1 MKRNTMNFAVKTLSF
16 ALFFTLFLFSGRLA
30 AEEGCHT
37 QNGCGTD
44 AHALYNSTPF
54 ANPTY
59 SPSWTEATATMG
71 RVRGG
76 QYLKFSVV
84 EGEIYQW
91 STEGK
96 EDAFGGNYASTCT
109 THNICRTGSDITTQ
123 GLRCIGGYCLLPF
136 DTELTL
142 LKGESCSADSELLA
156 YSNAGGFRNQ
166 SQIEWKADFT
176 GTVVLLVTN
185 FAYNAS
191 EDAFVGCQLTE
202 ATSAD
207 GWDMTTT
214 VKWHRAASEHCTTCD
229 NKNLYKFNYD
239 PTNEGAEV
247 LTLDDEN
254 RAPNWQS
261 IQTKD
266 SVNLVDFELSANNTW
281 AKPGSY
287 FTFNVVEDQIYR
299 WSTCIAEF
307 QDTQLTLFKGDKND
321 AGDGCGEFLA
331 YGDDSKVSYV
341 YNDQTYCPA
350 GTKQTVLEWKANFS
364 GKVTLLMNEYNC
376 SQCYPIEIPLPGGE
390 VRRDWLNCFV
400 EVDGQV
406 YPFPLDWQ
414 RYDCDTCEGSPAFTI
429 ADNSTSFEGSKELSA
444 GQSIKFSLKRGSK
457 YLFKASDPTA
467 IITVK
472 KGDSCD
478 GKLLAQETGQLAYFA
493 NVDTTGLNMSN
504 YTYSDDVITVFVSKA
519 DCRPG
524 ANTLTYSYYGSD
536 TVANISN
543 RFSVIDFAGSMVVTD
558 NSTTLQFV
566 DTGEWAKTWKE
577 AIQKCQAKTVGEGS
591 AEETIP
597 CPKPQCP
604 YTFKPIGSGSGYT
617 YVGSMLGSG
626 MSGTLETDPHYNDA
640 NSENTDYFCKY
651 ISAGGDANGK
661 CKPPK
666 CATNFA
672 EYQKTA
678 ANQHDEDKQDLFGKC
693 YYSGSEC
700 NNTVLEAVEGPR
712 DPRYWD
718 ENPNPCIAAHKSGTN
733 YYCDEGY
740 IWRGTQAL
748 GLGNYNN
755 KRCCPC
761 PSGFEF
767 GREGYPT
774 NKCFKFRNACDEN
787 QNCIDQNTECSYLAT
802 VKDVCPAGYTEQSDG
817 RCKSD
822 DEVGYN
828 VYDDV
833 VEANPVLG
841 TFYSQNKTCPYST
854 NSVGEECDY
863 SNCFKYVYEG
873 DIQDWW
879 NGSENVKVDKSTG
892 TDTMYGKYPRCY
904 KTSNK
909 TGSGRCCATGDK
921 IVINDGGET
930 GEIIAAS
937 DFYYATAT
945 NSNGT
950 VASAEKWKALEPT
963 CPSGYNYELS
973 NGKCG
978 RCGSGYSITWE
989 GEGDEREYRCVK
1001 CSKGEFFNGKCQT
1014 CNTGYT
1020 LGHTGGEGGTDPE
1033 YYCKKECPSD
1043 AYQYEEDGNIKCYTN
1058 ISDKVERCNTDNDW
1072 IEEPGR
1078 PGRCRKLQ
1086 KAGDDYINVACG
1098 ADIDAKDNEPGR
1110 TCDFDNMNSYD
1121 CDCVEDR
1128 CEDQTKAVDAKVC
1141 PNPYQVSYRCGGGS
1155 FGGGVSRIC
1164 YHEYVT
1170 TPEYMPYT
1178 LPSGETVQ
1186 VVKTCH
1192 YTDSTGQACG
1202 EEMGG
1207 WTLPNLNQLYSI
1219 VDFDLYDP
1227 ATAYPL
1233 KGAYIRTEN
1242 NGDCYPV
1249 PSSGTDCETADECGV
1264 DEICIGN
1271 KCTSADPYGDMQCD
1285 EDGKYICDVNTNKC
1299 VRNNWYWSSTTV
1311 VSENINDGSFT
1322 WAVNMED
1329 GRTYRARKGCDGTD
1343 CLEDVDLNARPHH
1356 VICIKGSSVSG
1367 IFDNDKPS
1375 KEQVFSGW
1383 ACDKNDEPTSL
1394 KIYFEITDKNSKD
1407 VVDLLGESEY
1417 IMTIPGLLHKG
1428 IKYGA
1433 TDITPTGD
1441 EDTKATEIYNN
1452 CGFPTNPKPH
1462 AFEIKWKD
1470 GEFTAGKEDIADLIR
1485 TIADIECS
1493 DDRLA
1498 DGADP
1503 KLDCAVPP
1511 YFVTAYGV
1519 NETSAAVS
1527 AVAIS
1532 PTERPFVLKNRCGD
1546 GYMTY
1551 DGEYTETCE
1560 SQNFNGI
1567 CAYGNDECNLCAEEE
1582 KTVSGT
1588 KYEACT
1594 YYPANP
1600 PRCMDG
1606 TIQSYYCEDGIIADG
1621 HPGAGLSCEYYNFA
1635 ASNNVAAS
1643 EQCDCAGTQ
1652 NDLYLYNADG
1662 TYTCSSASKLSAK
1675 VCPNYFT
1682 QASADAGE
1690 DRFCYICS
1698 GCKKEKV
1705 DRAFCGDSKIQRSN
1719 CAGYA
1724 NCETVPGA
1732 DEECDDG
1739 NNSDT
1744 DNCTTKCKLPQCG
1757 DGAIQPAL
1765 GEICDSGD
1773 RNGFY
1778 ATNCVGTEAC
1788 PGCASIT
1795 CGKPDSDGNDT
1806 DPFGPRCGDGIV
1818 QNKEDSCNDPTFI
1831 TTYGPLYGFTS
1842 QADCEKHLE
1851 GAEEKCDRGNLNG
1864 APISFA
1870 DFVNTAEGAGCA
1882 DTISG
1887 AGSDKYPVNALQKKY
1902 LECVYKYKQYI
1913 DNNSGCAA
1921 DCKTPVAPYCGDGV
1935 KDAGE
1940 TCDEGLPTVNLVS
1953 GNYVIAAASAG
1964 KNYNGK
1970 GYGHCRL
1977 DCKATYKCDDDI
1989 LDGEC
1994 AGAATEG
2001 YCTSLGFVEN
2011 GKINLYVKD
2020 ANEYCDDGALNGS
2033 YGHCDEGC
2041 GRKSYCGNA
2050 NLNCI
2055 EKDGSGNCIESE
2067 ECDNGSSGGNPNK
2080 PIDKAYS
2087 KEQYGS
2093 CISEDEA
2100 CKGEASFWGERVCCK
2115 YGRYCGDGTVDNSSL
2130 VGDGINWKDPSKWT
2144 VSGGTVTYDARKLSL
2159 RFELTAEEATA
2170 ELSVP
2175 IPIDLNLRYL
2185 LEYNVKYSSANS
2197 DIQAGANEYDASGSK
2212 LTNATYSN
2220 ASPYFFTQLYS
2231 SADGWYRGKNPF
2243 AIRDE
2248 SQGAASDY
2256 HWYLGTK
2263 TVRIFFKMTADS
2275 GSYFFIKSLSFYN
2288 IENASY
2294 SYLYDGSTEMCDPG
2308 TQFFKTSSTF
2318 YMTDCDSGCNWI
2330 NYCGDSVVQRN
2341 NNDCPSGTYNGYPC
2355 VDNITYAEEECD
2367 NGTNGANEYGGC
2379 EPGCRKIGPHCGD
2392 GFVDS
2397 KSCPSGSESWC
2408 NTPSSL
2414 VVAEQCDNGSA
2425 NSNIA
2430 LGNFGVTSLSNY
2442 GTCREDCRV
2451 SRCGD
2456 GILDGVRDADG
2467 NLIEECDCGAPG
2479 AYFELTKNQKTTV
2492 NGKEIAICM
2501 TDGGD
2506 PIYNTLSAQ
2515 RAAVCRPN
2523 CKISRCG
2530 DGILDRSSGEECDDG
2545 NFNDFDSCTKDC
2557 KLNRV
2562 GDGIYAHGRS
2572 YLCEE
2577 LQGLDAAHL
2586 TKLAAKGVVD
2596 CGGAGQMTCDDMKT
2610 TLTTEDGVKT
2620 QFEQGRLHCC
2630 YNQKFNA
2637 MADDH
2642 NCEIRLDGEYFKPKD
2657 LIVDRCVKYAFLG
2670 NEYEGNDETTVNK
2683 KKAKCDAETDEVT
2696 GKYTAIELCEHCIN
2710 NKCDRTCDDGDEACK
2725 TQRTENCKHLATQ
2738 TERDKCMEN
2747 NTYCDATGW
2756 NIIGRCGDGKVDT
2769 DAGEIC
2775 DNNVSSDDRKYTDL
2789 YNSVVSGGGGWS
2801 GSYSDGRHYDGH
2813 YCTGE
2818 CKGACSETSPICG
2831 SVTNNCWQKGCTVQA
2846 HRSGASST
2854 ETSSCGDGFVD
2865 DYAGEECDYGANK
2878 HTGSW
2883 SDSYCNTNCKY
2894 NRKGSA
2900 SGAIAKCGDGQI
2912 QSKNEICDDGNTNN
2926 DDYCVADSYG
2936 VGCQVSYGSCGD
2948 TKITGPGYTSDNKW
2962 DDGTLTG
2969 GAAGPE
2975 DCDINDSRTQSL
2987 LSAGVQLSK
2996 LCNATTCKRVGS
3008 CGDGTRDPRF
3018 EGCDNGSGNN
3028 TSNITKDGVTCF
3040 KGCKSNPKGS
3050 LMKATNSEINGW
3062 ACDPDHPMTHPATL
3076 VRIEIYDSS
3085 SPVKEVGRKLLATTK
3100 DIAGRDVSTDAYW
3113 TLADIAKECGGG
3125 SKHGW
3130 TFDPSKSDT
3139 AMNWEGK
3146 TAPFTVKVYA
3156 TSLDGSPETEVKIG
3170 EKQFVRSMMCGDG
3183 LKSSCSSIEVTF
3195 PPASEGADATTALW
3209 ANGKVC
3215 HDSEVLGT
3223 CADYGLTD
3231 GEACVDEECDKGS
3244 ANGNDKDCSATCKWT
3259 KCGDNVLQANATGI
3273 RPDGTSAEEC
3283 EGSEKKN
3290 CTLLLEKEVN
3300 TDAIANQASCYG
3312 TNNPKCKW
3320 NKTNCKITSNCPAL
3334 STGISDWGSPYVASN
3349 VSAYITPKNGTTYT
3363 RYWTGT
3369 GTKGWGDRETKVKYD
3384 TVASTDQEKAC
3395 SYKCTDKFK
3404 WDNSKCVPKT
3414 DIEISCS
3421 SCSDVHGVWLK
3432 KNDDGTVTASTS
3444 SCKTAA
3450 KTIKQKVTLNSD
3462 GSVTCVPGDCTISAA
3477 PNEYG
3482 TALSDSKCIW
3492 TCDNDSKW
3500 SSTAKTCLANSKS
3513 FTCSGKPD
3521 GTHWMSV
3528 IKDGSGKIV
3537 VTDKGNSMT
3546 VTQTLDGA
3554 TLTYSPSDSTL
3565 AALDINNGS
3574 NSPKQLYQYL
3584 GSEPIRCYYG
3594 CPSGSY
3600 YENGSCKETKCG
3612 DGIVNTTDCSG
3623 VSAEYTCKFTVG
3635 RSEVCD
3641 DGSANGTYAGV
3652 ATGSNCKS
3660 DCSGKI
3666 KGGSEYF
3673 CGDKVVQ
3680 YKSGNTC
3687 YGSACKQV
3695 TEGNYPGATV
3705 SAFGTSEQCDPKSNA
3720 NDRATLCKSKG
3731 YGDHSYYN
3739 NTNSVPKCEN
3749 DCKITISQYESCAY
3763 CGDGKVQRANDVSYV
3778 TEDYKNVANADEYC
3792 DPGRNYS
3799 NASGRQELCNI
3810 KLNQDRSDY
3819 YDLGSFPICGSNCT
3833 KANITAN
3840 KGEHCQYCGDGVH
3853 QSSKEQCDSALGFS
3867 ATCHIQN
3874 GSYECNCSHGG
3885 TNCSSCPKYDHY
3897 TVSCDGYCKYKKT
3910 YSSGGNTGTTGQAC
3924 SYYGL

>member
-16 ALFFTLFLFSGRLA
+16 ALFFTVFLFSGRLA

-37 QNGCGTD
+37 QNGCSTD

-59 SPSWTEATATMG
+59 SPSWSEATATMG

-96 EDAFGGNYASTCT
+96 EDAFSGNYASTCT
-109 THNICRTGSDITTQ
+109 SHNTCRTGSDITTQ

-185 FAYNAS
+185 FAYKAS
-191 EDAFVGCQLTE
+191 EESFVGCQLTS
-202 ATSAD
+202 ATSEE

-214 VKWHRAASEHCTTCD
+214 VKWHRASSEHCTTCD
-229 NKNLYKFNYD
+229 NTNGLNLYKFNYD
-239 PTNEGAEV
+239 PTNPGAEV

-254 RAPNWQS
+254 RAPNWQN

-266 SVNLVDFELSANNTW
+266 SVNLVDFELGANDTW

-376 SQCYPIEIPLPGGE
+376 SQCYPIEIPLPGGA

-414 RYDCDTCEGSPAFTI
+414 RYDCDTCEGDPAFTI

-444 GQSIKFSLKRGSK
+444 GQSVKFSLKRGSK

-472 KGDSCD
+472 KGGSCD

-524 ANTLTYSYYGSD
+524 ANTLTYSYYGSN

-543 RFSVIDFAGSMVVTD
+543 RFSITDFAGSMVVTD

-591 AEETIP
+591 AEEAVP
-597 CPKPQCP
+597 CPKPRCP
-604 YTFKPIGSGSGYT
+604 YNFKTAASGGHYAT
-617 YVGSMLGSG
+617 MLGFG
-626 MSGTLETDPHYNDA
+626 QSGTYETKPGYNDA
-640 NSENTDYFCKY
+640 NEDNTEYFCKY
-651 ISAGGDANGK
+651 ISSGADANGK

-666 CATNFA
+666 CGTDYT

-678 ANQHDEDKQDLFGKC
+678 ANQHDADKQDLFGKC
-693 YYSGSEC
+693 YYGGSRC
-700 NNTVLEAVEGPR
+700 NVTRET
-712 DPRYWD
+712 YSST
-718 ENPNPCIAAHKSGTN
+718 PNYSCKTPT
-733 YYCDEGY
+733 
-740 IWRGTQAL
+740 RLAL
-748 GLGNYNN
+748 GKYACDDGYVWTGSGDSPSSSTAMQKKCCKCPPYEGIVFNAET
-755 KRCCPC
+755 KRCVITECE
-761 PSGFEF
+761 S
-767 GREGYPT
+767 T
-774 NKCFKFRNACDEN
+774 
-787 QNCIDQNTECSYLAT
+787 QNCVDLNTECSYAGT
-802 VKDVCPAGYTEQSDG
+802 VKVCPEGYTEQSDG
-817 RCKSD
+817 TCTNDTVEPYDVFGLTPDSPDMIEHD
-822 DEVGYN
+822 DLDKVEGDSCPEGTSEIDGACEYDGCGQYAYYMN
-828 VYDDV
+828 FTSWSGQMVYKYDPTSTCFT
-833 VEANPVLG
+833 EANTAGPEVPCCCNQKI
-841 TFYSQNKTCPYST
+841 YK
-854 NSVGEECDY
+854 
-863 SNCFKYVYEG
+863 FK
-873 DIQDWW
+873 
-879 NGSENVKVDKSTG
+879 
-892 TDTMYGKYPRCY
+892 
-904 KTSNK
+904 
-909 TGSGRCCATGDK
+909 SGNTQATYDP
-921 IVINDGGET
+921 
-930 GEIIAAS
+930 AS
-937 DFYYATAT
+937 SPMQYATSL
-945 NSNGT
+945 NDNGT
-950 VASAEKWKALEPT
+950 VSTVGNWTCESAAS
-963 CPSGYNYELS
+963 CPSGYTRGDDGDCY
-973 NGKCG
+973 K
-978 RCGSGYSITWE
+978 CGSGDLLKIGGEYGCYSCPDGSEYVAAGHGCFQCEEGYTPVAE
-989 GEGDEREYRCVK
+989 GEG
-1001 CSKGEFFNGKCQT
+1001 
-1014 CNTGYT
+1014 
-1020 LGHTGGEGGTDPE
+1020 GGIV
-1033 YYCKKECPSD
+1033 CKKECPAG
-1043 AYQYEEDGNIKCYTN
+1043 AYQHEEGGNIKCYTSTAAK
-1058 ISDKVERCNTDNDW
+1058 IEECDTENDW
-1072 IEEPGR
+1072 IEEPGH

-1086 KAGDDYINVACG
+1086 KSGSDYVNVACG
-1098 ADIDAKDNEPGR
+1098 DGIDPKNNEIGR
-1110 TCDFDNMNSYD
+1110 TCDPDNMNSYD
-1121 CDCVEDR
+1121 CDCFEDR
-1128 CEDQTKAVDAKVC
+1128 CEDQTQAADAKVC
-1141 PNPYQVSYRCGGGS
+1141 PNPYQVSYKCGG
-1155 FGGGVSRIC
+1155 FGGVSKVC
-1164 YHEYVT
+1164 WHEYPTETET
-1170 TPEYMPYT
+1170 TPVT
-1178 LPSGETVQ
+1178 LPNGETIQ
-1186 VVKTCH
+1186 VAKVCH

-1242 NGDCYPV
+1242 NGECAPV
-1249 PSSGTDCETADECGV
+1249 PSSGTECETADECGV

-1285 EDGKYICDVNTNKC
+1285 EDGKYICVDNKC

-1367 IFDNDKPS
+1367 IFDTDAPS

-1394 KIYFEITDKNSKD
+1394 KIYFEIIDKNSKD

-1417 IMTIPGLLHKG
+1417 IATIPGLLHKG
-1428 IKYGA
+1428 IKYGN
-1433 TDITPTGD
+1433 TDITPTSD
-1441 EDTKATEIYNN
+1441 EDTKTTEIYNN
-1452 CGFPTNPKPH
+1452 CGFPTDPKPH

-1470 GEFTAGKEDIADLIR
+1470 GEFTAGKEEIAELIR
-1485 TIADIECS
+1485 TIADKECT
-1493 DDRLA
+1493 DERLA

-1503 KLDCAVPP
+1503 KTDCAVPP

-1546 GYMTY
+1546 GYMTF
-1551 DGEYTETCE
+1551 DGKYTETCE

-1567 CAYGNDECNLCAEEE
+1567 CAYGNDECSLCAEED

-1588 KYEACT
+1588 IYKACT

-1600 PRCMDG
+1600 PKCMDG

-1635 ASNNVAAS
+1635 ASNNVSAS
-1643 EQCDCAGTQ
+1643 EQCDCPGNQ

-1662 TYTCSSASKLSAK
+1662 TYTCSSSSKLSAK

-1698 GCKKEKV
+1698 GCKKEKI
-1705 DRAFCGDSKIQRSN
+1705 DRAFCGDKKIQRSN
-1719 CAGYA
+1719 CTGYA
-1724 NCETVPGA
+1724 NCEKVAGA

-1765 GEICDSGD
+1765 GEICDSGEK
-1773 RNGFY
+1773 NGFY

-1795 CGKPDSDGNDT
+1795 CGKPDPVTGEDT

-1818 QNKEDSCNDPTFI
+1818 QHMDNSCSDPTFI

-1842 QADCEKHLE
+1842 AADCRNHLE
-1851 GAEEKCDRGNLNG
+1851 GAAEKCDRGNLNG

-1913 DNNSGCAA
+1913 SSNSGCSA
-1921 DCKTPVAPYCGDGV
+1921 DCTEPVAPYCGDGK

-1953 GNYVIAAASAG
+1953 GNYVIAAASASQS
-1964 KNYNGK
+1964 YNGK

-2001 YCTSLGFVEN
+2001 FCTSLGFVEN
-2011 GKINLYVKD
+2011 GKVNLYVKD

-2041 GRKSYCGNA
+2041 LRKSYCGNA
-2050 NLNCI
+2050 NENCI
-2055 EKDGSGNCIESE
+2055 EKDGSGNCVQSE
-2067 ECDNGSSGGNPNK
+2067 ECDFGSSGGNPNK

-2093 CISEDEA
+2093 CISEDET

-2115 YGRYCGDGTVDNSSL
+2115 YGRYCGDGTVDNSSQ
-2130 VGDGINWKDPSKWT
+2130 VADGINWKDPSNWN
-2144 VSGGTVTYDARKLSL
+2144 VEGANVTYDARQLSL
-2159 RFELTAEEATA
+2159 RFELTAAEATA
-2170 ELSVP
+2170 ELNVP
-2175 IPIDLNLRYL
+2175 IPIDLKLRYL
-2185 LEYNVKYSSANS
+2185 LEYNVKPSAES
-2197 DIQAGANEYDASGSK
+2197 FDIKAGVNEYDASGSK

-2220 ASPYFFTQLYS
+2220 ASPYFFTQLYES
-2231 SADGWYRGKNPF
+2231 TGYFWYRGKNPF
-2243 AIRDE
+2243 PIRDE

-2263 TVRIFFKMTADS
+2263 TVRILFKMTAAS
-2275 GSYFFIKSLSFYN
+2275 GTHFFIKSLSFYN
-2288 IENASY
+2288 VETANY

-2308 TQFFKTSSTF
+2308 KENFKTSSTY

-2379 EPGCRKIGPHCGD
+2379 EPGCRKVGPHCGD

-2397 KSCPSGSESWC
+2397 KSCPSGSEAWC

-2425 NSNIA
+2425 NSNDA
-2430 LGNFGVTSLSNY
+2430 LGNIGVTSLSNY

-2479 AYFELTKNQKTTV
+2479 AYFEDTKNQSTTV
-2492 NGKEIAICM
+2492 NGKTIFICM

-2545 NFNDFDSCTKDC
+2545 NFDDFDSCTKDC
-2557 KLNRV
+2557 KLNVV

-2630 YNQKFNA
+2630 FNQKLNA
-2637 MADDH
+2637 MADDY
-2642 NCEIRLDGEYFKPKD
+2642 NCEIRLDGEYYKPKD
-2657 LIVDRCVKYAFLG
+2657 LIIDRCVKYAWFG
-2670 NEYEGNDETTVNK
+2670 DDEVDSNAEK
-2683 KKAKCDAETDEVT
+2683 KLAKCTAETDEVN

-2747 NTYCDATGW
+2747 NTYCDGTGW
-2756 NIIGRCGDGKVDT
+2756 NIIGRCGDGKTDT

-2775 DNNVSSDDRKYTDL
+2775 DNNVSSDDRKYSDL
-2789 YNSVVSGGGGWS
+2789 YGYTASGGSGWE
-2801 GSYSDGRHYDGH
+2801 GSYSDGRWYDGH

-2818 CKGACSETSPICG
+2818 CKGSCSETSPICGG

-2854 ETSSCGDGFVD
+2854 ETSSCGDGFKD
-2865 DYAGEECDYGANK
+2865 EYAGEECDYGANK
-2878 HTGSW
+2878 HTQTENISAGW
-2883 SDSYCNTNCKY
+2883 ADGYCNKNCKS

-2900 SGAIAKCGDGQI
+2900 SGAIAKCGDGQL
-2912 QSKNEICDDGNTNN
+2912 QKLNEVCDDGNTNN

-2948 TKITGPGYTSDNKW
+2948 GKITGQGYTSDSKW
-2962 DDGTLTG
+2962 DDGTLVG
-2969 GAAGPE
+2969 GSAGPE
-2975 DCDINDSRTQSL
+2975 DCDINDTRSQSL
-2987 LSAGVQLSK
+2987 LNAGVQMSK
-2996 LCNATTCKRVGS
+2996 ICNATTCKRVGS

-3018 EGCDNGSGNN
+3018 EGCDNGTGND

-3050 LMKATNSEINGW
+3050 LIKVTNSEINGW

-3076 VRIEIYDSS
+3076 VRIEIYDANEE
-3085 SPVKEVGRKLLATTK
+3085 EVGKKLLATTK
-3100 DIAGRDVSTDAYW
+3100 NVSGREYPGTIDSTDW
-3113 TLADIAKECGGG
+3113 TPEAIVQACGGG
-3125 SKHGW
+3125 NNHGW
-3130 TFDPSKSDT
+3130 TYDPSKSDT

-3146 TAPFTVKVYA
+3146 TAPFTVRVYA
-3156 TSLDGSPETEVKIG
+3156 TSLDGEPETEVKIG
-3170 EKQFVRSMMCGDG
+3170 EAQFVSKMRCGDG
-3183 LKSSCSSIEVTF
+3183 LKSSCSDIEVTLQ
-3195 PPASEGADATTALW
+3195 GAETPTSW
-3209 ANGKVC
+3209 ANGKICCDVDEAAC
-3215 HDSEVLGT
+3215 PANGFKVSGKCSDV
-3223 CADYGLTD
+3223 GLQNK
-3231 GEACVDEECDKGS
+3231 EACKDEECDEGS
-3244 ANGNDKDCSATCKWT
+3244 ANGNDKDCNETCEWT
-3259 KCGDNVLQANATGI
+3259 KCGDGVLQANATGI

-3290 CTLLLEKEVN
+3290 CTALLQKEVS
-3300 TDAIANQASCYG
+3300 TDTIANQASCYG

-3320 NKTNCKITSNCPAL
+3320 NKTSCKITSNCPAL
-3334 STGISDWGSPYVASN
+3334 STGITSWGGNYKADYVT
-3349 VSAYITPKNGTTYT
+3349 AYIEPKNGTTYS
-3363 RYWTGT
+3363 RFWTGT
-3369 GTKGWGDRETKVKYD
+3369 GSKGWGTPESVVKYD

-3395 SYKCTDKFK
+3395 SYKCTDKFT
-3404 WDNSKCVPKT
+3404 WDSSAKKCVPKT
-3414 DIEISCS
+3414 DVKISCS
-3421 SCSDVHGVWLK
+3421 TCSDPHGVWLTD
-3432 KNDDGTVTASTS
+3432 NNNTVLTNPTQKCTTA
-3444 SCKTAA
+3444 
-3450 KTIKQKVTLNSD
+3450 KQIPQTVTLNPN
-3462 GSVTCVPGDCTISAA
+3462 GTVTCVPGDCNITAA
-3477 PNEYG
+3477 PQAHG
-3482 TALSDSKCIW
+3482 TAASASTCIW

-3500 SSTAKTCLANSKS
+3500 SSTANTCLANTKE

-3528 IKDGSGKIV
+3528 TKDGSGKIV
-3537 VTDKGNSMT
+3537 VTDAGDSMKVKQYLNGT
-3546 VTQTLDGA
+3546 SLE
-3554 TLTYSPSDSTL
+3554 YSPSDSNL
-3565 AALDINNGS
+3565 AALDINDGS
-3574 NSPKQLYQYL
+3574 NSPKQLKEFL

-3594 CPSGSY
+3594 CASGYY
-3600 YENGSCKETKCG
+3600 YEGGSCKQSKCG
-3612 DGIVNTTDCSG
+3612 DGIVNTTDCAS
-3623 VSAEYTCKFTVG
+3623 VTCPTDIPNCCKFTVG
-3635 RSEVCD
+3635 ASEVCD
-3641 DGSANGTYAGV
+3641 DGGKNGQYAGV
-3652 ATGSNCKS
+3652 ATGSNCRS
-3660 DCSGKI
+3660 DCRGKI

-3680 YKSGNTC
+3680 YKSGDTC
-3687 YGSACKQV
+3687 YGSACTQV

-3720 NDRATLCKSKG
+3720 NDRATLCKTR
-3731 YGDHSYYN
+3731 YGNNSYYN
-3739 NTNSVPKCEN
+3739 NTNAAAPTCQN
-3749 DCKITISQYESCAY
+3749 DCKINETADRYAACAY
-3763 CGDGKVQRANDVSYV
+3763 CGDGVVQRASSSSYV
-3778 TEDYKNVANADEYC
+3778 DTTYNSVVGANEFCDFGHTYSGEADRKKLC
-3792 DPGRNYS
+3792 D
-3799 NASGRQELCNI
+3799 A
-3810 KLNQDRSDY
+3810 KLNRSGTY
-3819 YDLGSFPICGSNCT
+3819 YPSGTMPTCSGGCAQS
-3833 KANITAN
+3833 NITASQGN
-3840 KGEHCQYCGDGVH
+3840 HCQWCGDGSVTYTEKCDTNSGSKTCY
-3853 QSSKEQCDSALGFS
+3853 SSYEEGYCCDEDQWGSCTKTCYNTKYTYYK
-3867 ATCHIQN
+3867 ATCDMSQCKWTWTQTSTGN
-3874 GSYECNCSHGG
+3874 GSA
-3885 TNCSSCPKYDHY
+3885 
-3897 TVSCDGYCKYKKT
+3897 
-3910 YSSGGNTGTTGQAC
+3910 SGSLCTSLNN
-3924 SYYGL
+3924 